1 MRRALLAGLAA
12 LCLGGAGLPDRAASL
27 PLSRADLP
35 WWRARLA
42 QKAAELRAA
51 PRVDLVWYG
60 DSITQD
66 WERKGP
72 APWGD
77 FAPVWQHYYGGR
89 HALDMGFNGDAT
101 SHLLW
106 RIENGEA
113 AGIHPRVAVVLIGA
127 NNFGHLHW
135 GGRPDRGGHR
145 DDRSRTASPPA
156 RHARAAD
163 RRAALPPRRLG
174 GPEHGGAEPC
184 ARRPLP
190 ERARGAFHRPVG
202 SFHGR
207 WAYRCR
213 TVSRSPSDPARAAS
227 APDGANPGDDGRR
240 DRAKS
245 GRDAGRHATPAD
257 VSHAGSLGEMRHPP
271 QTSRQRPVPSPPW
284 RVGSARRAGRTN
296 TGARRAVWPG

>member
-135 GGRPDRGGHR
+135 GAGPTEAGIETIVAELHRRLPGTRVLLIGVLPCLRGAWV
-145 DDRSRTASPPA
+145 DQNT
-156 RHARAAD
+156 
-163 RRAALPPRRLG
+163 AALNRAL
-174 GPEHGGAEPC
+174 A
-184 ARRPLP
+184 ARYRNGR
-190 ERARGAFHRPVG
+190 EARFI
-202 SFHGR
+202 
-207 WAYRCR
+207 
-213 TVSRSPSDPARAAS
+213 DL
-227 APDGANPGDDGRR
+227 
-240 DRAKS
+240 S
-245 GRDAGRHATPAD
+245 GLFMVAGHIDAGRFLDPHLTPPAPPL
-257 VSHAGSLGEMRHPP
+257 HPTAQTQAMMAAAIEPSLAAMLGDTPRPP
-271 QTSRQRPVPSPPW
+271 M
-284 RVGSARRAGRTN
+284 
-296 TGARRAVWPG
+296 